1 MDPLAWK
8 GLPISGTLSISG
20 PRAQLASASLGLQ
33 VQCCCPETWLQVGM
47 SPRAQ
52 GQGVSGPDVSQRT
65 ESSALDDQGHA
76 GPADLAPCGYR
87 GAREVEPSTGMVLL
101 LQTQSTRGNSHRS
114 VLRAPGDSP
123 LGDALDSKG
132 YKTDPRSSSGSQHS
146 LWLKQLLLPGLCS
159 LGLVGGRKPS

>member
-8 GLPISGTLSISG
+8 GLPTSSTLSISG

-33 VQCCCPETWLQVGM
+33 VQCCCPETQLQVGM

-52 GQGVSGPDVSQRT
+52 GQGLSGPDVSQRT

-87 GAREVEPSTGMVLL
+87 GEREVEPSTGMVL

-114 VLRAPGDSP
+114 VPRAPGDSP
-123 LGDALDSKG
+123 LGDPIDSKG

-146 LWLKQLLLPGLCS
+146 L
-159 LGLVGGRKPS
+159 